1 QQQREERRPRNRRGN
16 SMQPDAISSLCGLPA
31 LTVPCG
37 FNKDHMPIGVQFMA
51 RALED
56 DRVIAAARMFQ
67 QHTDWHTKHPPLG

>member
-1 QQQREERRPRNRRGN
+1 GN